1 VSGHGFR
8 ELPRMTANRYH
19 STLLTCSHCNAR
31 GAATWE
37 VAVDGLRMQLT
48 KIAGDFHI
56 ESSRTI
62 PDLKMIVC
70 DKCDEIHGE
79 AVRAR

>member
-1 VSGHGFR
+1 VAETNFGT
-8 ELPRMTANRYH
+8 LPRMTANRCH

-31 GAATWE
+31 GAATWDL
-37 VAVDGLRMQLT
+37 ADDGLRMQLV

-56 ESSRTI
+56 ESGRTV

-70 DKCDEIHGE
+70 DKCDQIHGE
-79 AVRAR
+79 TVKTR